1 MNIDIL
7 NSKGEKTGR
16 SIELA
21 DDVFGIKPNEH
32 VVYLAVKAY
41 LANQRQGTHKT
52 KERSEV
58 WRTTKK
64 FKKQKGTGGARA
76 GSLKNPMYKGGGR
89 AFGPRPHDYDLK
101 VNRKV
106 RLLAR
111 RSALSSKA
119 MGGNLIVV
127 EEITMDKPRTK
138 DFVAVLKNL
147 RSIITNHFSLLLK
160 PIRTCIYQVVTCR
173 TQDWFAHRI
182 SIPMISCAHKN

>member
-1 MNIDIL
+1 MKLDIL

-21 DDVFGIKPNEH
+21 EEVFGIKPNDH

-52 KERSEV
+52 KERREV

-76 GSLKNPMYKGGGR
+76 GSLKNPMFKGGGR

-101 VNRKV
+101 VNKKV
-106 RLLAR
+106 KLLAR

-119 MGGNLIVV
+119 MGGNLIIV
-127 EEITMDKPRTK
+127 EEIKMDQPRTK

-147 RSIITNHFSLLLK
+147 
-160 PIRTCIYQVVTCR
+160 Q
-173 TQDWFAHRI
+173 
-182 SIPMISCAHKN
+182 